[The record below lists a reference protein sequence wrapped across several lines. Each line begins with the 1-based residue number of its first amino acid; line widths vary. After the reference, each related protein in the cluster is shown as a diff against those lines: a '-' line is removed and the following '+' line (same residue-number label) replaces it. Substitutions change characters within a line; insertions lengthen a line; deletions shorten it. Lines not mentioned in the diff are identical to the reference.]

1 MSTEIHG
8 TCDEAFDLVRRTFES
23 NFDAGL
29 ELGASVAVVLDGELV
44 VDLWAGDADPD
55 GTRPWQQD
63 TIVNVFSSTK
73 PMAALVVLE
82 LVDQGLIDLD
92 APVATYWP
100 EFAANGKESVLVRHV
115 LGHTAGMCAWID
127 PISTEQLYDLPLATA
142 RLAEQ
147 APLWEPGSAAGYH
160 AITQGHL
167 LGEIVRRV
175 TGRTM
180 GERFRETF
188 AEPLGADFHIG
199 VGAELDDRIATI
211 VPPPFPLGGGDP
223 LEPDSIPFRTFTNPV
238 IHADI
243 ANTEA
248 FRRAELPACNG
259 HGNARSIARVQSVV
273 SHGGQ
278 VDGRRYVS
286 EDVLERIFEEQFRGV
301 DLVQAMAVR
310 LGIGFG
316 INGDEVPVSP
326 NPRACYWG
334 GWGGSVVLN
343 DLDARMTF
351 AYAMNRMGQGIDLDV
366 RGVGLG
372 LMTHQVLMTA
382 S

>member
-1 MSTEIHG
+1 MATEIHG
-8 TCDEAFDLVRRTFES
+8 TCDESFDLVRRTFES

-73 PMAALVVLE
+73 PMATLVMFE
-82 LVDQGLIDLD
+82 LVDQGLVDLD
-92 APVATYWP
+92 TPVATYWP
-100 EFAANGKESVLVRHV
+100 EFAANDKESVLVRHV
-115 LGHTAGMCAWID
+115 LGHTAGMCAWVD
-127 PISTEQLYDLPLATA
+127 PITTEQLYDLPFATA

-175 TGRTM
+175 TGQTL
-180 GERFRETF
+180 GERFRTSF
-188 AEPLGADFHIG
+188 AEPLDADFHIG
-199 VGAELDDRIATI
+199 VGPELDDRIAII
-211 VPPPFPLGGGDP
+211 VPPPFPLGGAEP
-223 LEPDSIPFRTFTNPV
+223 LEPDSIRNRPSPTRSSAPTSRTP
-238 IHADI
+238 
-243 ANTEA
+243 
-248 FRRAELPACNG
+248 RRSGAPRCRPATATATPDPSQGCRAWSATA
-259 HGNARSIARVQSVV
+259 ARSTGAGTCPRTCWNAS
-273 SHGGQ
+273 S
-278 VDGRRYVS
+278 RSSSAASTWCRAW
-286 EDVLERIFEEQFRGV
+286 R
-301 DLVQAMAVR
+301 VR

-316 INGDEVPVSP
+316 INGDEVPISP

-382 S
+382 T